1 MKPAHGFEKSNN
13 LSGILK
19 TDHLRTPFV
28 VWLIGFVEL
37 IQFSWIGL
45 IDVFWLDDLIDL
57 TERIDFI

>member
-1 MKPAHGFEKSNN
+1 MKPAHGFEKSNYFVRN
-13 LSGILK
+13 LK

-45 IDVFWLDDLIDL
+45 IDLFWLDDLINL